1 MAVDVVLD
9 VLLPLVTVAEVRVIE
24 VVELADADVEDVLA
38 VVPVNE
44 LDVRVLKLTVV

>member
-1 MAVDVVLD
+1 VTVDVVLD
-9 VLLPLVTVAEVRVIE
+9 VLLPLVTVAEVRVVE
-24 VVELADADVEDVLA
+24 LVELADADVEDVPV